1 MNKNYSAN
9 AIAFISIFVCIEIGA
24 SLIVKTNSHINE
36 LLGVNFEKI
45 DVCSIENKVIK
56 VNNKPYSDYDD
67 SVDTIKDY
75 MDYYIFL
82 PVVDNKEWVTKK
94 ERAERRIKNEVL
106 KEVSMDDKELL
117 YRLVTREA
125 GNQDLDGMRLIV
137 DVVLNRVNDERFPG
151 NIKDV
156 LSSPGQFDGAKD
168 LSLITPYDTC
178 KHAVDMEL
186 NCDLEG
192 SRLDYESIYFA
203 RSPHTK
209 NHYKHGDHYFSH

>member
-1 MNKNYSAN
+1 MNKIYKADV
-9 AIAFISIFVCIEIGA
+9 IAFISIFVCLEIGA
-24 SLIVKTNSHINE
+24 SLIVRNYSHMGSNLHGI
-36 LLGVNFEKI
+36 NFESI
-45 DVCSIENKVIK
+45 DPQIVKRKMTRVI
-56 VNNKPYSDYDD
+56 NKPYNKEDDAD
-67 SVDTIKDY
+67 SVDVIKDY

-82 PVVDNKEWVTKK
+82 PEEKENKE
-94 ERAERRIKNEVL
+94 RGAKNEVL

-125 GNQDLDGMRLIV
+125 GNQDTYGMRLIV
-137 DVVLNRVNDERFPG
+137 DVVLNRVNDDRLPG

-156 LSSPGQFDGAKD
+156 LYSPGQFDGAKD
-168 LSLITPYDTC
+168 LSLVTPYDTC

>member
-1 MNKNYSAN
+1 MNIKRFTF
-9 AIAFISIFVCIEIGA
+9 AFLSIFVALEIGA
-24 SLIVKTNSHINE
+24 SALIKVHAYDDKLVGIELEKTNVSYEVI
-36 LLGVNFEKI
+36 KTK
-45 DVCSIENKVIK
+45 ENKVI
-56 VNNKPYSDYDD
+56 NNNSYDYDD

-82 PVVDNKEWVTKK
+82 PEENE
-94 ERAERRIKNEVL
+94 ERGIKNEAL
-106 KEVSMDDKELL
+106 KEVTMDDRELL

-125 GNQDLDGMRLIV
+125 GNQDTYGMRLIV
-137 DVVLNRVNDERFPG
+137 DVVLNRVNDDRFPG

-156 LSSPGQFDGAKD
+156 LYSPGQFDGAKD
-168 LSLITPYDTC
+168 LSLVTPYDTC

>member
-1 MNKNYSAN
+1 MNIKRFTF
-9 AIAFISIFVCIEIGA
+9 AFLSIFVALEIGA
-24 SLIVKTNSHINE
+24 SALIRVHAYDNKLVGIELEKTNVSYEVI
-36 LLGVNFEKI
+36 KTK
-45 DVCSIENKVIK
+45 ENKV
-56 VNNKPYSDYDD
+56 VNNNSYDYDD

-82 PVVDNKEWVTKK
+82 PKENI
-94 ERAERRIKNEVL
+94 ERGVKNEVL
-106 KEVSMDDKELL
+106 KEASMDDKELL

-125 GNQDLDGMRLIV
+125 GNQDTYGMRLIV
-137 DVVLNRVNDERFPG
+137 DVVLNRVNDDRFPG

-156 LSSPGQFDGAKD
+156 LYSPGQFDGAKD
-168 LSLITPYDTC
+168 LSLVTPYDTC

>member
-1 MNKNYSAN
+1 MNIKRFTF
-9 AIAFISIFVCIEIGA
+9 AFLSIFVALEIGA
-24 SLIVKTNSHINE
+24 SALIRVHAYDNKLVGIELEKVDNSY
-36 LLGVNFEKI
+36 
-45 DVCSIENKVIK
+45 IENKIK
-56 VNNKPYSDYDD
+56 VKAVNNNSYDYDD

-75 MDYYIFL
+75 MDYYIF
-82 PVVDNKEWVTKK
+82 E
-94 ERAERRIKNEVL
+94 ERGTKNEVL

-125 GNQDLDGMRLIV
+125 GNQDTYGMRLIV
-137 DVVLNRVNDERFPG
+137 DVVLNRVNDDRFPG

-156 LSSPGQFDGAKD
+156 LYSPGQFDGAKD
-168 LSLITPYDTC
+168 LSLVTPYDTC
-178 KHAVDMEL
+178 KRAVDMEL

-203 RSPHTK
+203 RAPHTK